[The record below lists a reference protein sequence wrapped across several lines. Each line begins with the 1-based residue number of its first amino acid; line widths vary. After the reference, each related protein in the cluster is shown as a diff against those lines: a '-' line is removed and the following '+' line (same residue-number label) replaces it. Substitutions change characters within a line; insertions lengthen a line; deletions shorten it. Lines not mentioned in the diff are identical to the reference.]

1 MDIYVGPNTLEHFSK
16 KYLGDPDNI
25 KSLGDGTV
33 TGAIKA
39 LMTRVTGAENSI
51 ETLND
56 SLSTWEPIS
65 RQDIIGDTYNG
76 TLYEFSCFRNQK
88 LRRVKIY
95 LRGSFNVYTTG
106 YKSDVCVITNEYRPD
121 MRYLLYAA
129 VYGQNA
135 ILFANT
141 DSDGQISLGTL
152 NSNFEGSQHIV
163 ISGEYSY

>member
-1 MDIYVGPNTLEHFSK
+1 MSVDFANKIFKNFFKYYFGNSK
-16 KYLGDPDNI
+16 EISGM
-25 KSLGDGTV
+25 GDGTV
-33 TGAIKA
+33 IGAIKD
-39 LMTRVTGAENSI
+39 
-51 ETLND
+51 LND

-106 YKSDVCVITNEYRPD
+106 YKSDVCVITNKYRPD

-129 VYGQNA
+129 AYGQNA

-141 DSDGQISLGTL
+141 DSDGQITLGTL

>member
-1 MDIYVGPNTLEHFSK
+1 MSDMDIYVGPNTLEHFSK

-25 KSLGDGTV
+25 KGLGDGTV
-33 TGAIKA
+33 TGAIKD
-39 LMTRVTGAENSI
+39 
-51 ETLND
+51 LND

>member
-1 MDIYVGPNTLEHFSK
+1 MSVDFANKIFKNFF
-16 KYLGDPDNI
+16 KYYFGNPKEI
-25 KSLGDGTV
+25 SGMGDGTV
-33 TGAIKA
+33 IGAIKD
-39 LMTRVTGAENSI
+39 
-51 ETLND
+51 LND

-95 LRGSFNVYTTG
+95 LRGSFNIYTTG

>member
-1 MDIYVGPNTLEHFSK
+1 MSVDFANKIFKNFF
-16 KYLGDPDNI
+16 KYYFGNPKEI
-25 KSLGDGTV
+25 SGMGDGTV
-33 TGAIKA
+33 IGAIKD
-39 LMTRVTGAENSI
+39 
-51 ETLND
+51 LND

>member
-1 MDIYVGPNTLEHFSK
+1 MSVDFANKIFKNFF
-16 KYLGDPDNI
+16 KYYFGNPKEI
-25 KSLGDGTV
+25 SGMGDGTV
-33 TGAIKA
+33 IGAIKD
-39 LMTRVTGAENSI
+39 
-51 ETLND
+51 LND

-95 LRGSFNVYTTG
+95 LSGSFNVYTTG

>member
-1 MDIYVGPNTLEHFSK
+1 MSVDFANKIFKNFF
-16 KYLGDPDNI
+16 KYYFGTPKEI
-25 KSLGDGTV
+25 SGMGDGTV
-33 TGAIKA
+33 IGAIKD
-39 LMTRVTGAENSI
+39 
-51 ETLND
+51 LND

-76 TLYEFSCFRNQK
+76 TLYEISCFRNQK

>member
-1 MDIYVGPNTLEHFSK
+1 MFRHHSGGGLPFS
-16 KYLGDPDNI
+16 LI
-25 KSLGDGTV
+25 
-33 TGAIKA
+33 I
-39 LMTRVTGAENSI
+39 MTPF
-51 ETLND
+51 LND

-106 YKSDVCVITNEYRPD
+106 YKSDVCVITNKYRPD

-129 VYGQNA
+129 IYGQNA

-141 DSDGQISLGTL
+141 DSDGQITLGTL

>member
-1 MDIYVGPNTLEHFSK
+1 MSVDFANKIFKNFF
-16 KYLGDPDNI
+16 KYYFGNPKEI
-25 KSLGDGTV
+25 SGMGDGTV
-33 TGAIKA
+33 IGAIKD
-39 LMTRVTGAENSI
+39 
-51 ETLND
+51 LND

-106 YKSDVCVITNEYRPD
+106 HKSDVCVITNEYRPD